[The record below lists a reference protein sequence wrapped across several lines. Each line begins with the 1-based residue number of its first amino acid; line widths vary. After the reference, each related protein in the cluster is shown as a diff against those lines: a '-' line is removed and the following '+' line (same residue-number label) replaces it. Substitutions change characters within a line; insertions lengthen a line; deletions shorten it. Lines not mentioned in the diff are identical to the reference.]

1 MKAKPAELQDGLSGI
16 ALLAGGANVV
26 MQLARL
32 PVGHGVVHSPVES
45 GNLYRHPVKRTRTT
59 LMFLVMA
66 VEGTPEERTAIRK
79 EIDRVHV
86 HVRSSKSSP
95 VQYNAFDPE
104 LQLWVAACIY
114 RGAEDTYRVLWGEP
128 DPETRESLYQE
139 GKRFG
144 STLQVREDMWP
155 ADRIAFDEY
164 WDREVKQIEM
174 DDDTRGLLRG
184 ITRVTFLPQ
193 PFQWLLGP
201 FMQFLTLGFLYPEF
215 REQLGLPWSERQ
227 QRRFER
233 LMRVF
238 AVVNRAMPR
247 LIREF
252 PLNLVRWDTRRRLRA
267 GKPVL

>member
-1 MKAKPAELQDGLSGI
+1 MKAKPAEMRDGLAGI

-32 PVGHGVVHSPVES
+32 PVGHGVVHSPVAS

-66 VEGTPEERTAIRK
+66 VEGTAEERTAIRK
-79 EIDRVHV
+79 EIDRVHAQ
-86 HVRSSKSSP
+86 VRSSKSSP

-193 PFQWLLGP
+193 PFQWLLGS
-201 FMQFLTLGFLYPEF
+201 FMQFVTLGFLYPEF

-238 AVVNRAMPR
+238 AAVNRAMPR